1 MVNVRVSAVFM
12 DLKLSGLQR
21 IQEDVYSKM
30 NFYFQLKFHAKA
42 RGVYNCLFWF
52 HTGITDEVRDKVNKR
67 IMYVEKTIN
76 E

>member
-42 RGVYNCLFWF
+42 RGVYNCLFGA
-52 HTGITDEVRDKVNKR
+52 TQESLMKYEIKLTKESC
-67 IMYVEKTIN
+67 M
-76 E
+76 